1 MYSKKILNPYVRI
14 IVLLIWV
21 GAVVIAINGI
31 TQLKTKFSMSLF
43 IPTGSPTQKY
53 YDMDLASFRTGF
65 DIATMVENP
74 ELDYSTE
81 EN

>member
-1 MYSKKILNPYVRI
+1 
-14 IVLLIWV
+14 
-21 GAVVIAINGI
+21 
-31 TQLKTKFSMSLF
+31 MSLF
-43 IPTGSPTQKY
+43 IPTGSPTQKFY
-53 YDMDLASFRTGF
+53 NMDLASFRTGF